1 MCWKLVAM
9 TLNNEWLRLRMHA
22 AEKGVSGSKPETLRS
37 AAMSSEDK
45 AVGPVKQVPPRSL
58 IIAATFL
65 DTQVRGAEQKNPQ
78 ASNAYCSVS

>member
-1 MCWKLVAM
+1 MP
-9 TLNNEWLRLRMHA
+9 
-22 AEKGVSGSKPETLRS
+22 AEKWVSGSKPETLRS

-45 AVGPVKQVPPRSL
+45 AVGPVKAGSSRSL

-65 DTQVRGAEQKNPQ
+65 DTQLSGAEQKNPQ

>member
-1 MCWKLVAM
+1 MP
-9 TLNNEWLRLRMHA
+9 

-65 DTQVRGAEQKNPQ
+65 DTQLRGAEQKNPQ
-78 ASNAYCSVS
+78 AINAYCSVS